1 MKTRTTCLRRVGADR
16 AGSERLRH
24 ESHQPYD
31 KDNWY
36 DPEDERSW
44 ATVNTADPAEMAEF
58 RIEQERLASERARAA
73 FERLKLLGIIDENG
87 ESTGGEL
94 PPDMRPGAQ
103 RDFGG

>member
-1 MKTRTTCLRRVGADR
+1 MIKTTGMIPKTEL
-16 AGSERLRH
+16 
-24 ESHQPYD
+24 
-31 KDNWY
+31 
-36 DPEDERSW
+36 SW
-44 ATVNTADPAEMAEF
+44 ATVNTADLAEMAEF